1 MGALDCVSAM
11 VDREYC
17 EPEPLLETGVEI
29 GLHIEFEGRWGPRSG
44 APARTSL
51 RVQLDRFVD
60 LFGRWPSFLNGH
72 KHCHARPEL
81 ATPVFQ
87 TAQQIGAPVRSVNP
101 DHRQWLR
108 ERGIDTPDMLI
119 GRRREQAA
127 GRAAGAPQPQPT
139 GVTEWVTHPGHPD
152 SDSGSSYD
160 LARQEDL
167 GLLQKLMLRARYDE
181 PVWGDARRT
190 TMKQAFV
197 QERGD
202 VRRNPR
208 RSPDRRE
215 RSAGRRFLALA
226 VAVVRWCCVRSSGLA
241 SRARDEAAEE
251 PGAAAGRLD
260 QLVDRRL
267 EVARP
272 GPRGRPSRRSRRSG
286 RS

>member
-1 MGALDCVSAM
+1 MAFSQGDSRRRLVITADDYGYWPSYNEGILEAIEMGALDCVSAM

-17 EPEPLLETGVEI
+17 DPGPLLESGVEI
-29 GLHIEFEGRWGPRSG
+29 GLHIEFEGRWGSRSG

-87 TAQQIGAPVRSVNP
+87 TAQQIRAPVRSVNP

-119 GRRREQAA
+119 GRSESKEPAEPGELRDL
-127 GRAAGAPQPQPT
+127 AP
-139 GVTEWVTHPGHPD
+139 GVTEWVTHPGHPGPE
-152 SDSGSSYD
+152 SGSSYD

-167 GLLQKLMLRARYDE
+167 GLLQKVMLRARYDE

-190 TMKQAFV
+190 TMKEAFV

-202 VRRNPR
+202 VEEE
-208 RSPDRRE
+208 S
-215 RSAGRRFLALA
+215 
-226 VAVVRWCCVRSSGLA
+226 
-241 SRARDEAAEE
+241 AAE
-251 PGAAAGRLD
+251 
-260 QLVDRRL
+260 
-267 EVARP
+267 
-272 GPRGRPSRRSRRSG
+272 S
-286 RS
+286 

>member
-1 MGALDCVSAM
+1 MAAAQGDRGSLLVITADDYGYWPSYNKGILEAIEMGGIDCVSAM
-11 VDREYC
+11 VDREFC
-17 EPEPLLETGVEI
+17 DAEPLLQTGVEI

-87 TAQQIGAPVRSVNP
+87 MAQQIGLPVRSVNP

-108 ERGIDTPDMLI
+108 ERGIDTPDVLI
-119 GRRREQAA
+119 GRTRSNEPAEPPELRSL
-127 GRAAGAPQPQPT
+127 AP

-160 LARQEDL
+160 IARHEDL
-167 GLLQKLMLRARYDE
+167 ALLQKVMVRARFDE
-181 PVWGDARRT
+181 PVWGDARRVS
-190 TMKQAFV
+190 MKEAFV

-202 VRRNPR
+202 V
-208 RSPDRRE
+208 
-215 RSAGRRFLALA
+215 
-226 VAVVRWCCVRSSGLA
+226 
-241 SRARDEAAEE
+241 EE
-251 PGAAAGRLD
+251 PATDA
-260 QLVDRRL
+260 
-267 EVARP
+267 
-272 GPRGRPSRRSRRSG
+272 
-286 RS
+286 

>member
-1 MGALDCVSAM
+1 VASNQGDSARLLVITADDYGYWPSYNKGILEAVEMGALDCVSAM

-17 EPEPLLETGVEI
+17 DAAPLLETGVEI

-87 TAQQIGAPVRSVNP
+87 MAQAIGVPVRSVNP

-119 GRRREQAA
+119 GRTRSNEPDEPPEL
-127 GRAAGAPQPQPT
+127 RALGQ

-152 SDSGSSYD
+152 SASGSSYD
-160 LARQEDL
+160 VARQEDL
-167 GLLQKLMLRARYDE
+167 ATLQRVMVRARYDE
-181 PVWGDARRT
+181 PLWGDASRV
-190 TMKQAFV
+190 TMKEAFV
-197 QERGD
+197 QERGG
-202 VRRNPR
+202 VESE
-208 RSPDRRE
+208 SPAD
-215 RSAGRRFLALA
+215 A
-226 VAVVRWCCVRSSGLA
+226 
-241 SRARDEAAEE
+241 
-251 PGAAAGRLD
+251 
-260 QLVDRRL
+260 
-267 EVARP
+267 
-272 GPRGRPSRRSRRSG
+272 
-286 RS
+286 

>member
-1 MGALDCVSAM
+1 MASNQGDNRRWLVITADDYGYWPSYNQGILEAIEMGALDCVSAM

-17 EPEPLLETGVEI
+17 DPAPLLESGVEI

-72 KHCHARPEL
+72 KNCHARPEL

-87 TAQQIGAPVRSVNP
+87 TAQQIKAPVRSVNP

-108 ERGIDTPDMLI
+108 ERGIDTQDMLI
-119 GRRREQAA
+119 GRSDSKEPAEPAQLRDL
-127 GRAAGAPQPQPT
+127 PS

-152 SDSGSSYD
+152 PDSGSSYD

-167 GLLQKLMLRARYDE
+167 GLLQKLMLLARFDE

-190 TMKQAFV
+190 TMTNAFI
-197 QERGD
+197 QERID
-202 VRRNPR
+202 VEQE
-208 RSPDRRE
+208 SP
-215 RSAGRRFLALA
+215 
-226 VAVVRWCCVRSSGLA
+226 
-241 SRARDEAAEE
+241 AE
-251 PGAAAGRLD
+251 P
-260 QLVDRRL
+260 
-267 EVARP
+267 
-272 GPRGRPSRRSRRSG
+272 
-286 RS
+286 

>member
-1 MGALDCVSAM
+1 MATNQGDSGRLLVITADDYGYWPSYNKGILEAVEMGALDCVSAM

-17 EPEPLLETGVEI
+17 EAAPLLETGVEI

-87 TAQQIGAPVRSVNP
+87 MAQLIGVPVRSVNP

-119 GRRREQAA
+119 GRTRSNEPDEPPELRAL
-127 GRAAGAPQPQPT
+127 GR

-160 LARQEDL
+160 VARQEDL
-167 GLLQKLMLRARYDE
+167 ATLQRVMVRARYDE
-181 PVWGDARRT
+181 PVWGDARRVA
-190 TMKQAFV
+190 MKEAFV
-197 QERGD
+197 QERGG
-202 VRRNPR
+202 VE
-208 RSPDRRE
+208 SE
-215 RSAGRRFLALA
+215 SAADA
-226 VAVVRWCCVRSSGLA
+226 
-241 SRARDEAAEE
+241 
-251 PGAAAGRLD
+251 
-260 QLVDRRL
+260 
-267 EVARP
+267 
-272 GPRGRPSRRSRRSG
+272 
-286 RS
+286 